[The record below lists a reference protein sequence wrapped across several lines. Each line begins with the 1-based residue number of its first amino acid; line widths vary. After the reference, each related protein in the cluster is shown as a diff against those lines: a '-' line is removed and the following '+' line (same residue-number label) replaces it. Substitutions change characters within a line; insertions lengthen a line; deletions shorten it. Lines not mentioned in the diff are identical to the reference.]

1 MTILDPRLHA
11 YRPDLADTRLQ
22 ERVQAPNYAAGTLA
36 QIIDPIASLRREP
49 RFDAV
54 QTSQGLQG
62 ETVQVF
68 DRSEGWAWVQLE
80 QDGYVGYLAQESLG
94 AVAAAATH
102 RVGVPLTFAY
112 PAPDHKAQPSALV
125 PMNAQVRV
133 IASGEKYAE
142 IAGGRFMIASHLS
155 PLEKRESDFVA
166 VAEQFLRVPYSWG
179 GKTALG
185 LDCSGLLQTALQA
198 AGIACPRDSDMQ
210 EKLGV
215 ALPIDSLDALKR
227 GDLVFWKGHVGIMTS
242 ATHLLHANGHFMQ
255 VTLEPLATAM
265 TRIAAAYGTLTSLRR
280 LQ

>member
-36 QIIDPIASLRREP
+36 QIVEPIASLRREP

-62 ETVQVF
+62 ETVRIF

-94 AVAAAATH
+94 VVAAAATH

-112 PAPDHKAQPSALV
+112 PAPDHKAQPAALV

-133 IASGEKYAE
+133 ISSGEKYAE

-155 PLEKRESDFVA
+155 PLEKREADFVA

-215 ALPIDSLDALKR
+215 ALPIDSIDALKR
-227 GDLVFWKGHVGIMTS
+227 GDLAFWKGHVGIMTS
-242 ATHLLHANGHFMQ
+242 PTHLLHANGHFMQ
-255 VTLEPLATAM
+255 VTLEPLATALA
-265 TRIAAAYGTLTSLRR
+265 RIAAAYGTLTGIRR
-280 LQ
+280 FQ

>member
-11 YRPDLADTRLQ
+11 YRHDLADNRLR
-22 ERVQAPNYAAGTLA
+22 ERVQAPNYTAGTLA
-36 QIIDPIASLRREP
+36 QIFEPIASLRREP

-62 ETVQVF
+62 ETVQIF

-94 AVAAAATH
+94 PVAAAATH
-102 RVGVPLTFAY
+102 RVGIPLTFAY
-112 PAPDHKAQPSALV
+112 PAPDHKAQPAALV

-133 IASGEKYAE
+133 ISSGEKYAE
-142 IAGGRFMIASHLS
+142 IAGGRFMIAGHLA
-155 PLEKRESDFVA
+155 PLERRESDFVA

-210 EKLGV
+210 EKLGKP
-215 ALPIDSLDALKR
+215 LPIDSIDALKR

-242 ATHLLHANGHFMQ
+242 PTHLLHANGHFMQ

-265 TRIAAAYGTLTSLRR
+265 ARIAAAYGTLTGLRR